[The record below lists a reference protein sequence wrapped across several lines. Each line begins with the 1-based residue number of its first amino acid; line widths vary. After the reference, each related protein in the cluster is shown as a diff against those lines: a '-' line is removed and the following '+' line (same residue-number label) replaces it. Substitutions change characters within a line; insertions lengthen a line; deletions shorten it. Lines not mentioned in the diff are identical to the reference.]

1 MKRNLLEGISI
12 ISSLKGFF
20 ENCKYMKWI
29 FKKVIKDL
37 FFHFPCSEET
47 LILIKMTWTIFK
59 FDFQPSTD
67 PPDRIWTP
75 SAAAAAAGAGRQL
88 QTANPIIWLLLQPL
102 LHHQRRAQLQ
112 RPNHFWRKLISHRR
126 RIHRLLLL
134 RHRTTLHKTLEM
146 WLKYPHCD
154 N

>member
-1 MKRNLLEGISI
+1 MKRNLLEDISI

-20 ENCKYMKWI
+20 ENCKYMIWI
-29 FKKVIKDL
+29 LKKVIKDL

-67 PPDRIWTP
+67 PLDRIWTP
-75 SAAAAAAGAGRQL
+75 SAAAAAGAAGRQL

-112 RPNHFWRKLISHRR
+112 RPNHSWRKLISHRR

-134 RHRTTLHKTLEM
+134 RHRTTLHKTQEM

-154 N
+154 D

>member
-1 MKRNLLEGISI
+1 MKRNLLEDISI

-20 ENCKYMKWI
+20 ENCKYMIWI
-29 FKKVIKDL
+29 LKKVIKDL

-134 RHRTTLHKTLEM
+134 RHRTLLKTLEM

>member
-1 MKRNLLEGISI
+1 MKRNLLEDISI
-12 ISSLKGFF
+12 ISSLKGYF
-20 ENCKYMKWI
+20 ENCKYMIWI

-67 PPDRIWTP
+67 PLDRIWTP

-134 RHRTTLHKTLEM
+134 RHRILHKTLEM

>member
-1 MKRNLLEGISI
+1 MKRTLLEDISI

-20 ENCKYMKWI
+20 ENCKYMIWI
-29 FKKVIKDL
+29 FKKFIKDL

-134 RHRTTLHKTLEM
+134 RHGTLHKTLEM

>member
-1 MKRNLLEGISI
+1 MKRNLLEDISI

-20 ENCKYMKWI
+20 EKCKYMIWI

-67 PPDRIWTP
+67 PPDRILTP

-134 RHRTTLHKTLEM
+134 RHRILHKTLEM

>member
-1 MKRNLLEGISI
+1 MKRNLFEDISI

-20 ENCKYMKWI
+20 ENCKYMIWM

-67 PPDRIWTP
+67 PLDRIWTP
-75 SAAAAAAGAGRQL
+75 SAAAAAGAAGRQL

-112 RPNHFWRKLISHRR
+112 RPNHSWRKLISHRR

-134 RHRTTLHKTLEM
+134 RHRTHHKTLEM

>member
-1 MKRNLLEGISI
+1 MKRNLLEDISI

-20 ENCKYMKWI
+20 ENCKYMIWI
-29 FKKVIKDL
+29 LKKVIKDL

-67 PPDRIWTP
+67 PQDRIWTP

-134 RHRTTLHKTLEM
+134 RHRTLHKTLEM

>member
-1 MKRNLLEGISI
+1 MKRNLLEDISI

-20 ENCKYMKWI
+20 ENCKYMIWI

-67 PPDRIWTP
+67 PLDRIWTP
-75 SAAAAAAGAGRQL
+75 SAAAAAGAAGRQL

-134 RHRTTLHKTLEM
+134 RHRTLHKTLEM

>member
-1 MKRNLLEGISI
+1 MKRNLLEDISI

-20 ENCKYMKWI
+20 ENCKYMIWI

-59 FDFQPSTD
+59 FDFQPSID
-67 PPDRIWTP
+67 PLDRIWTP
-75 SAAAAAAGAGRQL
+75 SAAAAAAGAGRQP

-112 RPNHFWRKLISHRR
+112 RPNHSWRKLISHRR

-134 RHRTTLHKTLEM
+134 RHRTLHKTLEM

>member
-1 MKRNLLEGISI
+1 MKRNLLEDISI

-20 ENCKYMKWI
+20 ENCKYMIWI
-29 FKKVIKDL
+29 FKKVVKDL

-134 RHRTTLHKTLEM
+134 RHRILHKTLEM

>member
-1 MKRNLLEGISI
+1 MKRNLLEDISI

-20 ENCKYMKWI
+20 ENCKYMIWI

-67 PPDRIWTP
+67 PLDRIWTP

-112 RPNHFWRKLISHRR
+112 RLNHFWRKLISHRR

-134 RHRTTLHKTLEM
+134 RHRILHKTLEM

>member
-1 MKRNLLEGISI
+1 MKRNLLEDISI

-20 ENCKYMKWI
+20 ENCKYMIWI

-67 PPDRIWTP
+67 PQDRIWTP

-134 RHRTTLHKTLEM
+134 RHRILHKTLEM

>member
-1 MKRNLLEGISI
+1 MKRNLLEDISI

-20 ENCKYMKWI
+20 ENCKYMIWI

-67 PPDRIWTP
+67 PLDRIWTP

-134 RHRTTLHKTLEM
+134 RHRTLHKTQEM

>member
-1 MKRNLLEGISI
+1 MKRNLLEDISI

-20 ENCKYMKWI
+20 ENCKYMIWI

-67 PPDRIWTP
+67 PLDRIWTP

-134 RHRTTLHKTLEM
+134 RHRILHKTLEM

>member
-1 MKRNLLEGISI
+1 MKRNLLEDISI

-20 ENCKYMKWI
+20 ENCKYMIWI

-67 PPDRIWTP
+67 PLDRIWTP

-134 RHRTTLHKTLEM
+134 RYRTLHKTLEM

>member
-1 MKRNLLEGISI
+1 MKRNLLEDISI

-20 ENCKYMKWI
+20 ENCKYMIWI

-75 SAAAAAAGAGRQL
+75 SAAVAAAGAGRQL

-134 RHRTTLHKTLEM
+134 RHRILHKTLEM

>member
-1 MKRNLLEGISI
+1 MKRNLLEDISI

-20 ENCKYMKWI
+20 ENCKYMIWF

-67 PPDRIWTP
+67 PQDRILTP

-134 RHRTTLHKTLEM
+134 RHRILHKTQEM

>member
-1 MKRNLLEGISI
+1 MKRNLLEDISI

-20 ENCKYMKWI
+20 ENCKYMIWI

-37 FFHFPCSEET
+37 FFHFACSEET

-67 PPDRIWTP
+67 PLDRIWTP

-134 RHRTTLHKTLEM
+134 RHRTLHKTLEM

>member
-1 MKRNLLEGISI
+1 MI
-12 ISSLKGFF
+12 
-20 ENCKYMKWI
+20 WI

-67 PPDRIWTP
+67 PQDRIWTP

-134 RHRTTLHKTLEM
+134 RHRILHKTLEM